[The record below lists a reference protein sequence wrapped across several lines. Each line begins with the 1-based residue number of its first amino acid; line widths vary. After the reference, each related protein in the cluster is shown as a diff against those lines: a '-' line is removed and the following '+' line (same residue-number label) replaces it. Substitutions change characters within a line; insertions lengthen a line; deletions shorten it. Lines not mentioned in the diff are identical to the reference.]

1 MWLLMELFLRG
12 VSSGFEIQ
20 DSVHVNGY
28 DLSIV
33 NCQLSIVYCRFE
45 RLFERLGFVNSNGH
59 DFRKKQNWYMASCTL
74 EWSQVSV
81 KQDAIGIMSS
91 VSVGRMV

>member
-1 MWLLMELFLRG
+1 VWLLMELFLRG

-33 NCQLSIVYCRFE
+33 NCQLSIRTIIRTVRI
-45 RLFERLGFVNSNGH
+45 LGKNKIGTWLVHLSG
-59 DFRKKQNWYMASCTL
+59 
-74 EWSQVSV
+74 V
-81 KQDAIGIMSS
+81 KFP
-91 VSVGRMV
+91 

>member
-1 MWLLMELFLRG
+1 MELFLRG

-33 NCQLSIVYCRFE
+33 NCQLSIVDSNDY
-45 RLFERLGFVNSNGH
+45 SNG
-59 DFRKKQNWYMASCTL
+59 
-74 EWSQVSV
+74 
-81 KQDAIGIMSS
+81 
-91 VSVGRMV
+91 